1 MRAMWKDADCIE
13 TNAGKKLF
21 KRQDLKD
28 PQMRRISL
36 CEGKWER
43 RMKRTDEAK
52 GDSEMKRIQKLI
64 QENLKN
70 YPTDKLSQEYY
81 E

>member
-1 MRAMWKDADCIE
+1 
-13 TNAGKKLF
+13 
-21 KRQDLKD
+21 
-28 PQMRRISL
+28 MRRISL

-70 YPTDKLSQEYY
+70 YPTDKLLQEYY